1 MDNNAENE
9 LDIIG
14 TYRPKFKDKNGN
26 MQELPLDAT
35 TVKGIDVT
43 NTANLINGAGFITTP
58 IPEAPKSNGVW
69 KLICQITNGI
79 QNYRW
84 VADTDLDWHLLKL
97 DSTWPLQ

>member
-14 TYRPKFKDKNGN
+14 TYRPKFKDKNGS

-43 NTANLINGAGFITTP
+43 NTANLI
-58 IPEAPKSNGVW
+58 NGVW